1 MHRIRRE
8 FAGGARTMTCFTGS
22 KLPVAMNARLYASMV
37 AASFTGSSS
46 TRRAKARCGLLR
58 RADEW

>member
-1 MHRIRRE
+1 
-8 FAGGARTMTCFTGS
+8 MTCFTGS

-37 AASFTGSSS
+37 AASLTGSSS
-46 TRRAKARCGLLR
+46 TRRARAGYGLLR